1 MKEKKFTIF
10 LLIHKLVKNIANKV
24 LKQCAE
30 KLFYFKQIHL
40 PTFEA
45 FPF

>member
-1 MKEKKFTIF
+1 MKEKNAQLFI
-10 LLIHKLVKNIANKV
+10 LIHKLVKNIANKV
-24 LKQCAE
+24 LKQCAD

-45 FPF
+45 CLF